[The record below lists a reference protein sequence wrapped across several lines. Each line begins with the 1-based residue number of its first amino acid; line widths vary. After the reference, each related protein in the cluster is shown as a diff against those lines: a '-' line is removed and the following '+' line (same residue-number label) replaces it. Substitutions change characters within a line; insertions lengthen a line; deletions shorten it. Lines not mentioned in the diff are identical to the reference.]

1 MAIKARYAM
10 VTRKFTKLALLATA
24 AIACSLP
31 AKAASDY
38 PTSTLA
44 EYVYGCMKAN
54 GENRDMLQRCSC
66 SIDVIASIVSYPRY
80 EAAETFK
87 QMGLVSG
94 ENGALF
100 RESAPAKAATAEL
113 KRAQAEADIRCF

>member
-1 MAIKARYAM
+1 MAAF
-10 VTRKFTKLALLATA
+10 KFANFAVLAVAALAFP
-24 AIACSLP
+24 LP

-44 EYVYGCMKAN
+44 EYVYACMKAN
-54 GENRDMLQRCSC
+54 GENRDTLQRCSC
-66 SIDVIASIVSYPRY
+66 SIDVIASIVTYDHY

-87 QMGLVSG
+87 QMGLVPG

-113 KRAQAEADIRCF
+113 KRAQAEADVRCF

>member
-1 MAIKARYAM
+1 MTMSKI
-10 VTRKFTKLALLATA
+10 TQIALLAGA
-24 AIACSLP
+24 AIVLSLP
-31 AKAASDY
+31 ANAASDY

-66 SIDVIASIVSYPRY
+66 SIDVIASVVTYPHY
-80 EAAETFK
+80 EAAETYK
-87 QMGLVSG
+87 QMGLVPG

-100 RESAPAKAATAEL
+100 RESAPAKASITEL
-113 KRAQAEADIRCF
+113 KRAQAEADVRCF

>member
-1 MAIKARYAM
+1 MSVSKIAGFA
-10 VTRKFTKLALLATA
+10 VLAGA
-24 AIACSLP
+24 AFSFILP

-44 EYVYGCMKAN
+44 EYVYACMKSN
-54 GENRDMLQRCSC
+54 GENRDMLKRCSC
-66 SIDVIASIVSYPRY
+66 SIDVIASVVTYDHY

-87 QMGLVSG
+87 QMGLMSG

-100 RESAPAKAATAEL
+100 RESAPAKTATAEL
-113 KRAQAEADIRCF
+113 KRAQAEADVRCF